1 LGERSTTCATPFQS
15 LSTSSP
21 DLGSVELAKRPMLI
35 DNRRGAK
42 QAALGARRAAH
53 ARGGGET
60 DEWGRWTAAAP
71 TNTKEGGGGGG
82 GGVEEPVVSPLGA
95 VRMLRPGRAGRRAGG
110 TGTGTFR
117 VSEKKGARRGAA

>member
-60 DEWGRWTAAAP
+60 DEWGRWTAAAA
-71 TNTKEGGGGGG
+71 TNAEEGG
-82 GGVEEPVVSPLGA
+82 GGVEEPVVSPMGA